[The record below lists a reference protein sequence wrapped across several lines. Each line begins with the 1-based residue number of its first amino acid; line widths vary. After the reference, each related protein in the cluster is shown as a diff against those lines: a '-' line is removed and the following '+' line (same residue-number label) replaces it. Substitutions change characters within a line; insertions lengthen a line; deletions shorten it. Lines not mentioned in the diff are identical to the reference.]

1 MSVHHCLAAVLWLVT
16 AVGAY
21 ALAAFW
27 ADGAQAGKLHPWVL
41 VIVFWAAAAV
51 SAGIHYL
58 SHSLAQLPDTAKR
71 YWLQR
76 KPALNASVALL
87 GRLHLHL
94 QLPNWLLK

>member
-1 MSVHHCLAAVLWLVT
+1 MSMHHCLAAVLWLVT

-21 ALAAFW
+21 ALAGTW
-27 ADGAQAGKLHPWVL
+27 ADDAQTGKLHPWVL

-58 SHSLAQLPDTAKR
+58 SHSLAQVPDTVR
-71 YWLQR
+71 RFWLQHR
-76 KPALNASVALL
+76 PALNAYASAL

-94 QLPNWLLK
+94 QLPHWPLK

>member
-1 MSVHHCLAAVLWLVT
+1 MSVHHSLAAVLWLVT

-27 ADGAQAGKLHPWVL
+27 ADDAQAGKLHPWVL

-76 KPALNASVALL
+76 KPALNGYVAVLS
-87 GRLHLHL
+87 RLHLHL
-94 QLPNWLLK
+94 QLPHWPLK

>member
-1 MSVHHCLAAVLWLVT
+1 MSVHHSLAAVLWLVT

-27 ADGAQAGKLHPWVL
+27 ADDAQAGKLHPWVL

-76 KPALNASVALL
+76 KPALNAHVALL
-87 GRLHLHL
+87 SRLHLHL
-94 QLPNWLLK
+94 QLPHWPLK

>member
-1 MSVHHCLAAVLWLVT
+1 MSVHHSLAAVLWLVT

-27 ADGAQAGKLHPWVL
+27 ADDAQAGKLQPWVL

-58 SHSLAQLPDTAKR
+58 SHLLAQLPDTVKR
-71 YWLQR
+71 RWLR
-76 KPALNASVALL
+76 HKPALNAYFAAL

-94 QLPNWLLK
+94 QLPNWPLK

>member
-1 MSVHHCLAAVLWLVT
+1 MSVHHSLAAVLWLVT

-21 ALAAFW
+21 ALAASW
-27 ADGAQAGKLHPWVL
+27 ADDAQAGKLHPWVL

-58 SHSLAQLPDTAKR
+58 SHSLAQLPDAARR

-76 KPALNASVALL
+76 KPALNAYVAVLS
-87 GRLHLHL
+87 RLHLHL
-94 QLPNWLLK
+94 QLPNWPLK